1 MPPIISV
8 HLSDLNSKLI
18 KSALYVKVHD
28 ADRLFI
34 SKTIVFVISFIIEV
48 LSYLSKLISN
58 IYSSLDNITFLS
70 CSPLT
75 NAFIV
80 YVLEIS
86 FFVFVILVIFT
97 EEFSSIFIIP

>member
-58 IYSSLDNITFLS
+58 IYSSPFNVTLLYNTLS
-70 CSPLT
+70 T
-75 NAFIV
+75 NASIA
-80 YVLEIS
+80 YVVEIL
-86 FFVFVILVIFT
+86 FLYL
-97 EEFSSIFIIP
+97 